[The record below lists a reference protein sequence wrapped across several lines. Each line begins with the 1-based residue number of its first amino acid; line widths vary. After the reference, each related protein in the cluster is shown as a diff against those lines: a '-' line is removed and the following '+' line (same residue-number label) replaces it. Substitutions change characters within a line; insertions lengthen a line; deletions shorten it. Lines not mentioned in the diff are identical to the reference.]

1 MSAIMEKRIISRTGC
16 GSEEVSIV
24 SDDGE
29 TGVVDDG
36 EEREKRFI
44 ALRCMKRL
52 HYTRV
57 VAL

>member
-1 MSAIMEKRIISRTGC
+1 MEKRIISRTGC